1 MSEMAAN
8 ELVIATAKTTTKAL
22 ELGTR
27 RWGIDSTHH
36 KHLFPANCDFT
47 MTDYLEGDDVD
58 VVSDAHDFKEFP
70 DNTFEGVYSAS
81 TFEHIQY
88 PWVAAAAL
96 LRIIKPGGWLYVA
109 THQTFPVHGYPYDY
123 TRWTD
128 EGLRSLF
135 EWVGFTVEA
144 AEMTDRCVITPPSNI
159 TVWDTNA
166 PAYLGVSV
174 FCRKP

>member
-1 MSEMAAN
+1 MSAN
-8 ELVIATAKTTTKAL
+8 ELVLFAARNTTKAL

-27 RWGIDSTHH
+27 KWGAQSTHH
-36 KHLFPANCDFT
+36 RDLFPTDCDFT

-81 TFEHIQY
+81 TFEHIQH

-96 LRIIKPGGWLYVA
+96 LRIIRPGGWLYVA

-128 EGLRSLF
+128 AGLQSLF

-144 AEMTDRCVITPPSNI
+144 AEMTDKCVITPPKNI
-159 TVWDTNA
+159 TVWDPNA

>member
-1 MSEMAAN
+1 MSAN
-8 ELVIATAKTTTKAL
+8 ESVLFAARNTTKAL

-27 RWGIDSTHH
+27 KWGAQSTHH
-36 KHLFPANCDFT
+36 RDLFPDDCDFT

-81 TFEHIQY
+81 TIEHIQH

-96 LRIIKPGGWLYVA
+96 LRIIRPGGWLYVA
-109 THQTFPVHGYPYDY
+109 THQTFPVHGYPFDY

-128 EGLRSLF
+128 AGLQSLF

-144 AEMTDRCVITPPSNI
+144 AEMTDRCVITPPKNI

>member
-1 MSEMAAN
+1 MTTN
-8 ELVIATAKTTTKAL
+8 ELVVSAARTTAKAL

-27 RWGIDSTHH
+27 RWGVDSTHH

-58 VVSDAHDFKEFP
+58 VVSDAHDFKEFS

-128 EGLRSLF
+128 AGLRSLF

-144 AEMTDRCVITPPSNI
+144 AEMTDKCVITPPSNI

>member
-1 MSEMAAN
+1 MTAAQAVVVAASFCN
-8 ELVIATAKTTTKAL
+8 KAL

-27 RWGIDSTHH
+27 KWGIESTHH
-36 KHLFPANCDFT
+36 KSMFPAGCDFT

-58 VVSDAHDFKEFP
+58 VVSDAHDFKEFA
-70 DNTFEGVYSAS
+70 DGSFEGVYSAS
-81 TFEHIQY
+81 TFEHIQF
-88 PWVAAAAL
+88 PWVAAQAL
-96 LRIIKPGGWLYVA
+96 FRIIQSGGWLYVA
-109 THQTFPVHGYPYDY
+109 THHTFPVHGYPFDY

-135 EWVGFTVEA
+135 EWAGFEVVEA
-144 AEMTDRCVITPPSNI
+144 NMTDRCVITPPSNI

-166 PAYLGVSV
+166 PAYLGVEV

>member
-1 MSEMAAN
+1 MTAA
-8 ELVIATAKTTTKAL
+8 EAVVVAAASCEKAL

-27 RWGIDSTHH
+27 KWGLHSTHH
-36 KHLFPANCDFT
+36 RSMFPASCDFT

-58 VVSDAHDFKEFP
+58 VVSDAHDFKEFKN
-70 DNTFEGVYSAS
+70 DSFEGVYSAS
-81 TFEHIQY
+81 TFEHIQF
-88 PWVAAAAL
+88 PWVAAGAL
-96 LRIIKPGGWLYVA
+96 FRIIQSGGWLYVA
-109 THQTFPVHGYPYDY
+109 THQTFPVHGYPFDY

-135 EWVGFTVEA
+135 EWVGFEVVEA
-144 AEMTDRCVITPPSNI
+144 NMTDRCVITPPSNI

-166 PAYLGVSV
+166 PAYLGVEV

>member
-1 MSEMAAN
+1 MKAN
-8 ELVIATAKTTTKAL
+8 ELVVSAAKSTTKAL

-27 RWGIDSTHH
+27 RWGVDSTHH

-58 VVSDAHDFKEFP
+58 VVSDAHDFKEFS
-70 DNTFEGVYSAS
+70 DSTFEGVYSAS

>member
-1 MSEMAAN
+1 MTAN
-8 ELVIATAKTTTKAL
+8 EAVLVAAKNTIKAL

-27 RWGIDSTHH
+27 RWGAQSTHH
-36 KHLFPANCDFT
+36 RDLFNPDCDFV
-47 MTDYLEGDDVD
+47 MTDYLEGADVD

-70 DNTFEGVYSAS
+70 DDTFDGVYSAS

-128 EGLRSLF
+128 AGLRSLF
-135 EWVGFTVEA
+135 EWVGFEVVEA
-144 AEMTDRCVITPPSNI
+144 DMTNKCVIVPPPTI

-166 PAYLGVSV
+166 PAFLGVEV
-174 FCRKP
+174 FCRKR

>member
-1 MSEMAAN
+1 MTAN
-8 ELVIATAKTTTKAL
+8 ESVLFAARHTTKVL
-22 ELGTR
+22 ELGTK
-27 RWGIDSTHH
+27 RWGAQSTHH
-36 KHLFPANCDFT
+36 RDLFPTDCDFT
-47 MTDYLEGDDVD
+47 MTDYLDGDDVD
-58 VVSDAHDFKEFP
+58 VVSDAHDFKEFS

-96 LRIIKPGGWLYVA
+96 FRIIRPGGWLYVA
-109 THQTFPVHGYPYDY
+109 THQTFPVHGYPFDY

-128 EGLRSLF
+128 AGLSSLF
-135 EWVGFTVEA
+135 QWVGFDIEGS
-144 AEMTDRCVITPPSNI
+144 EMTDQCVITPPENI